1 MKTIDLQ
8 PVARPDVTII
18 PNSIIDKDMLEANE
32 LQLKVYLYILRN
44 VNAGIPVRI
53 SSMAD
58 HFNETEKD
66 ITRAITFWEKRGV
79 FSACR
84 NVQDSQEKPPAASEA
99 SYSAVSDT
107 QYSPASDT
115 PDNAAP
121 VVSYGQLSRDELHSL
136 KNSQDFKEL
145 SFVAETYMGKPLS
158 RSDCNTL
165 LFIKDS
171 LNFSNEL
178 IEFLLEYCAERGK
191 KSFKYV
197 QTVACAWAKQGI
209 TTPEE
214 AQTRGIMYSQRI
226 YAVMN
231 ALGKKSEPTN
241 AELNYIERW
250 YQQYGF
256 EADMI
261 LEACRRTVLATDK
274 NRFSYADKI
283 LSSWHAAGVH
293 HTTDISRADAAFQ
306 SQKKQ
311 TETPSRKAPAYVVGN
326 PFLQHKQ
333 SGIDYDALE
342 KELLQN

>member
-8 PVARPDVTII
+8 PVTRPDVTII

-79 FSACR
+79 FSACE
-84 NVQDSQEKPPAASEA
+84 DSRQTPEEPSFAAADVPHNFASE
-99 SYSAVSDT
+99 SEDHSVAVI
-107 QYSPASDT
+107 
-115 PDNAAP
+115 
-121 VVSYGQLSRDELHSL
+121 SYGKPNREDLHSL
-136 KNSQDFKEL
+136 KHSQDFKEL

-158 RSDCNTL
+158 HSDCNTL
-165 LFIKDS
+165 LFIRDS
-171 LNFSNEL
+171 LNFSSEL

-214 AQTRGIMYSQRI
+214 AQARGIMYSQRI

-256 EADMI
+256 EADVI

-283 LSSWHAAGVH
+283 LSSWHTAGVH

-306 SQKKQ
+306 IQKKQ
-311 TETPSRKAPAYVVGN
+311 SGTAPRKAPAYAANN
-326 PFLQHKQ
+326 PFLQHTQ
-333 SGIDYDALE
+333 TTTDYDALE
-342 KELLQN
+342 KQLLQN

>member
-8 PVARPDVTII
+8 SVARPDVTII
-18 PNSIIDKDMLEANE
+18 PNSIIDQYMPEANE

-44 VNAGIPVRI
+44 IGAGIPVRI
-53 SSMAD
+53 SSLAD

-66 ITRAITFWEKRGV
+66 ITRAIAFWEKRGV
-79 FSACR
+79 FSACC
-84 NVQDSQEKPPAASEA
+84 
-99 SYSAVSDT
+99 SAVQEESVSKT
-107 QYSPASDT
+107 VSASGVL
-115 PDNAAP
+115 A
-121 VVSYGQLSRDELHSL
+121 
-136 KNSQDFKEL
+136 SQTRETDFKEL

-165 LFIKDS
+165 LFIKES

-214 AQTRGIMYSQRI
+214 ARTKGVMYNQRI

-256 EADMI
+256 EADVI

-283 LSSWHAAGVH
+283 LSSWYTAGVH

-306 SQKKQ
+306 TQKK
-311 TETPSRKAPAYVVGN
+311 PSESIGRKQPSYVAGN

-333 SGIDYDALE
+333 TDTDYDALE
-342 KELLQN
+342 TQLLQN

>member
-8 PVARPDVTII
+8 PVTRPDVTII

-44 VNAGIPVRI
+44 ISSGIPVQI

-66 ITRAITFWEKRGV
+66 ITRAVSFWEKRGV
-79 FSACR
+79 FSAC
-84 NVQDSQEKPPAASEA
+84 QDTSCH
-99 SYSAVSDT
+99 T
-107 QYSPASDT
+107 
-115 PDNAAP
+115 AAP
-121 VVSYGQLSRDELHSL
+121 VPEETYDTVTEAAYTSVPAAPYNELSRDGLRSL
-136 KNSQDFKEL
+136 TNSQDFKEL

-197 QTVACAWAKQGI
+197 QTVACAWSKQGI

-214 AQTRGIMYSQRI
+214 AQARGIMYSQRI

-283 LSSWHAAGVH
+283 LSSWYAAGVH

-306 SQKKQ
+306 TQKRQ
-311 TETPSRKAPAYVVGN
+311 NDSTARKAPAYAASN

-333 SGIDYDALE
+333 NDTDYDALE
-342 KELLQN
+342 KQLLQN

>member
-1 MKTIDLQ
+1 MKTVDLQ
-8 PVARPDVTII
+8 LVTRPDVTII

-44 VNAGIPVRI
+44 TSAGIPVQV

-66 ITRAITFWEKRGV
+66 ISRAIAFWEKRGV
-79 FSACR
+79 FSCCR
-84 NVQDSQEKPPAASEA
+84 RMQADTPLVPVVQEESCSYVPEPAAAE
-99 SYSAVSDT
+99 
-107 QYSPASDT
+107 P
-115 PDNAAP
+115 
-121 VVSYGQLSRDELHSL
+121 SRDDVSSF
-136 KNSQDFKEL
+136 KNSRDFKEL
-145 SFVAETYMGKPLS
+145 TFVAETYMGKPLS

-165 LFIKDS
+165 IFIKDS

-197 QTVACAWAKQGI
+197 QTVACSWAKQGI

-214 AQTRGIMYSQRI
+214 AQSQSLMYSQRV
-226 YAVMN
+226 YTVMN
-231 ALGKKSEPTN
+231 ALGKKNDPTN

-256 EADMI
+256 ESDVI
-261 LEACRRTVLATDK
+261 LEACRRTVLATDR
-274 NRFSYADKI
+274 NRFSYCDKI
-283 LSSWHAAGVH
+283 LSSWHTSGVH
-293 HTTDISRADAAFQ
+293 HTTDITRADASFQ
-306 SQKKQ
+306 TQKKQ
-311 TETPSRKAPAYVVGN
+311 SAAASRKAPAYVAAN
-326 PFLQHKQ
+326 PFLQFKQ
-333 SGIDYDALE
+333 SDTDYDALE

>member
-8 PVARPDVTII
+8 PATRPDVTII

-44 VNAGIPVRI
+44 ISAGIPVRI

-66 ITRAITFWEKRGV
+66 ITRAVTFWEKRGV
-79 FSACR
+79 FSTCEDIRKTQAE
-84 NVQDSQEKPPAASEA
+84 VVLAAA
-99 SYSAVSDT
+99 DT
-107 QYSPASDT
+107 QQNASPDT
-115 PDNAAP
+115 PDNSAA
-121 VVSYGQLSRDELHSL
+121 VISYDQLSRDDLRSL
-136 KNSQDFKEL
+136 KDSPDFKEL

-214 AQTRGIMYSQRI
+214 AQVRGIMYSQRI

-231 ALGKKSEPTN
+231 ALGKKSDPTN

-306 SQKKQ
+306 SQKKH
-311 TETPSRKAPAYVVGN
+311 TETPARKVPAYAANN

>member
-18 PNSIIDKDMLEANE
+18 PNSIIDLYMPEANE

-44 VNAGIPVRI
+44 IGTGNPIRI
-53 SSMAD
+53 SHLVD
-58 HFNETEKD
+58 YFNETEKD
-66 ITRAITFWEKRGV
+66 ITRAVAFWEKRGV
-79 FSACR
+79 FAAFPDAAPATQAPDFTEESDVDTVSSAADKNC
-84 NVQDSQEKPPAASEA
+84 
-99 SYSAVSDT
+99 AVSD
-107 QYSPASDT
+107 
-115 PDNAAP
+115 
-121 VVSYGQLSRDELHSL
+121 LSSVQNRM
-136 KNSQDFKEL
+136 DFKEL

-165 LFIKDS
+165 LFIQES

-214 AQTRGIMYSQRI
+214 AQARGAMYSQRI

-256 EADMI
+256 EGDVI
-261 LEACRRTVLATDK
+261 LEACKRTVLATDK

-283 LSSWHAAGVH
+283 LTSWYNAGVH

-311 TETPSRKAPAYVVGN
+311 AEHTQRKQPAYAANN

-333 SGIDYDALE
+333 TDIDYAALE
-342 KELLQN
+342 KQLLQN